1 MMKTVKVAFLGHGNV
16 CGGAC
21 YILKNNK
28 DLIESR
34 IQKRIEINHILVSD
48 ATKQRKWPTLSATL
62 TTNFEDILD
71 SDTDIVVEAL
81 GGINPASLYMEK
93 CLDSG
98 KHVITANKAALASSY
113 EKLSKLSASSNCQ
126 LLFEAAVGGGI
137 PAISAILGNLSG
149 NKFTEISGIL
159 NGTSNF
165 ILSKMK
171 TDGSSY
177 NQVLKQAQELGFAEA
192 DPTAD
197 VEGID
202 SANKLSILIA
212 IAFDEYIRPED
223 IPTIG
228 ISKITENDIKA
239 ASDEGKKIKLI
250 ASAKVKNNKKSPSL
264 EYFVKPVIID
274 ARHPLYGVDN
284 EYNGIL
290 VKGDAVED
298 VMMYGKGAGPLPT
311 GSAIVGDILKIAER
325 L

>member
-1 MMKTVKVAFLGHGNV
+1 METVKVAFLGHGNV

-21 YILKNNK
+21 QILKDNK

-34 IQKRIEINHILVSD
+34 IHKRIEITHILVSD
-48 ATKQRKWPTLSATL
+48 ATKHRKWPTLGATL
-62 TTNFEDILD
+62 TTDFEDILNSD
-71 SDTDIVVEAL
+71 SDVVVEAL
-81 GGINPASLYMEK
+81 GGIEPAAQYMER
-93 CLDSG
+93 CLDLG
-98 KHVITANKAALASSY
+98 KHVVTANKAALAAHFD
-113 EKLSKLSASSNCQ
+113 KLHQVSARSDAM

-137 PAISAILGNLSG
+137 PALSAILGNLRG
-149 NKFTEISGIL
+149 NKFIEISGIL
-159 NGTSNF
+159 NGTTNY
-165 ILSKMK
+165 ILTKMAS
-171 TDGSSY
+171 DSSSY
-177 NQVLKQAQELGFAEA
+177 QEVLKKAQELGFAEA

-202 SANKLSILIA
+202 AANKLSILMA
-212 IAFDEYIRPED
+212 IAFNDYINPES

-228 ISKITENDIKA
+228 ISNITETDIKA

-250 ASAKVKNNKKSPSL
+250 ASAKVKNSAEGSLL
-264 EYFVKPVIID
+264 EYFVKPVPIGPD
-274 ARHPLYGVDN
+274 HPLYGVDN